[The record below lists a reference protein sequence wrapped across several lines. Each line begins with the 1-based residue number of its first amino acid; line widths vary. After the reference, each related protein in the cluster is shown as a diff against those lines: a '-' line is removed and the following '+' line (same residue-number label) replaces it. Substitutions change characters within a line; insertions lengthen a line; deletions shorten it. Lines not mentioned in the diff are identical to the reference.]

1 MSAVERATTT
11 EDGHE
16 SDDSSENAKLL
27 GQLDACVQLMQRGSL
42 LLVFHTQVLQ
52 PKRYSFPLSLFL
64 SAS

>member
-1 MSAVERATTT
+1 MSVAERSTTT

-16 SDDSSENAKLL
+16 SDETENAKLL

-52 PKRYSFPLSLFL
+52 PKHYSFPLSLFL